1 MPLLL
6 NGFSEH
12 QLFARCVE
20 SVGEDY
26 LAPPHHSQQ
35 CQDILKIIF
44 KMYIK

>member
-12 QLFARCVE
+12 QLFALCVK

-26 LAPPHHSQQ
+26 LTQPHRSQQ

-44 KMYIK
+44 